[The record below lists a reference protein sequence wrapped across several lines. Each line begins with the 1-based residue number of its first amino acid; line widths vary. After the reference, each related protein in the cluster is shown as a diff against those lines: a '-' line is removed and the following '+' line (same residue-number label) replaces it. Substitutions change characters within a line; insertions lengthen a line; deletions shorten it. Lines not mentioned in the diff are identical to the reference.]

1 MITLPAERAQSII
14 RRMPIDSGYQDGRG
28 RPAPAAHRPA
38 GPAGART
45 PPPESTGA
53 EVNYL
58 VKQIEARTPM
68 VLKLVDG
75 ELLHG
80 VIEYYD
86 RDLLKVARRGA
97 PSILVRKQSIIYM
110 YKDEA

>member
-1 MITLPAERAQSII
+1 
-14 RRMPIDSGYQDGRG
+14 MPIDSGYQGNQSRS
-28 RPAPAAHRPA
+28 APLTSRAGHAASP
-38 GPAGART
+38 RT

-68 VLKLVDG
+68 VFKLVGG
-75 ELLHG
+75 EIVRG

-86 RDLLKVARRGA
+86 RDLIKVTRQGA
-97 PSILVRKQSIIYM
+97 PSILVRKRNIMYM
-110 YKDEA
+110 YKDDSVPLRRI